1 MFAHFI
7 AAVLLGEEI
16 FVCGG
21 QADKEVINF
30 AESFSAELQMWE
42 PIASRMFHP
51 RVGLGEFVLK
61 TTTHKLVL
69 MCAVSLGTAVFI
81 LL

>member
-1 MFAHFI
+1 MSI
-7 AAVLLGEEI
+7 CLTAAVLLGEEI

-51 RVGLGEFVLK
+51 RVGLGEYNIQI
-61 TTTHKLVL
+61 
-69 MCAVSLGTAVFI
+69 I
-81 LL
+81 LS